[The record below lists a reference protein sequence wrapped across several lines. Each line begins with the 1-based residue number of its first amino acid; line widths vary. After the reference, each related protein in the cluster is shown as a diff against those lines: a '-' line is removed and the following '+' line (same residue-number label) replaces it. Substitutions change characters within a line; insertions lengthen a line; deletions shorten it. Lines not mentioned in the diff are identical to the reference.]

1 MQVEFILS
9 AFFLLELYIY
19 IIVQIDC
26 TIESY
31 LCTRS
36 WTLIEKGMGLFDF
49 LFSSGVSNSQKKAHR
64 NAGNNTSSD
73 HENYARGYEDGY
85 DDCCCE
91 HDCSYEDYHDSN
103 YCDRDEYEGIEND
116 ECYDDNCDW

>member
-1 MQVEFILS
+1 MQIEFILS
-9 AFFLLELYIY
+9 AFFSFRTIYIY
-19 IIVQIDC
+19 YSADRLHNRIIPLHQK
-26 TIESY
+26 
-31 LCTRS
+31 L
-36 WTLIEKGMGLFDF
+36 TLIEKGMGLFDF

-91 HDCSYEDYHDSN
+91 HDCSYEDYHDSS
-103 YCDRDEYEGIEND
+103 YCDRDEYEGIEDD